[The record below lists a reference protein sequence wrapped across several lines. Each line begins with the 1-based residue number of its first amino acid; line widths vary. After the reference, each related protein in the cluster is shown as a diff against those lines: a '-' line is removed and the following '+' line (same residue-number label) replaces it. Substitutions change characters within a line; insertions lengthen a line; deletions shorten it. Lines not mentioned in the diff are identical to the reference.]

1 MAFLLE
7 CLDNLDEQFR
17 KSGGRLNMLLGDPV
31 TTLTKLTKYFDIVQI
46 CFDQDPEAL
55 WLERDNDV
63 KNFCGKNKIKIVESI
78 GDFSHSTSALIYR
91 GNVLFL
97 RCNPL
102 GSPGDY

>member
-31 TTLTKLTKYFDIVQI
+31 TTLTKLAKYFDIVQI

-55 WLERDNDV
+55 WLERDNAV

-78 GDFSHSTSALIYR
+78 GDLSHSASVSQS
-91 GNVLFL
+91 GGSELFP